1 MEFSLIKTEQ
11 KGLVLVLYD
20 QGHPSVREIAGSKS
34 KQGKITRYGRYAGIG
49 HGQGSLKPVSRSSR
63 RVARQSSKKNDGEMD
78 IIEKL
83 VGKIFGR
90 QALETDESF
99 GLKRMNAEDTPELF
113 PATVDEFAEPLPE
126 DTGDVRYYR
135 KLLKNTQLEKIPLEL
150 VFDSDKDGFSMESFG
165 QKVYTMGASLLV
177 ATIKDSNA
185 IVGGY
190 NPRGW
195 IGLNEDRDSIAAFLF
210 TWPDGNISSSMPIK
224 LQKVGGYSMAVMD
237 YPSEGIRFGPD
248 GLKFLAPGR
257 ERIATSRLGS
267 YYARM
272 PDGSKSIFPNGEK
285 SVEFERV
292 QVYVSSQGPETYNL
306 DGIIWKTGRNAE

>member
-1 MEFSLIKTEQ
+1 MAT
-11 KGLVLVLYD
+11 
-20 QGHPSVREIAGSKS
+20 RASK
-34 KQGKITRYGRYAGIG
+34 R
-49 HGQGSLKPVSRSSR
+49 
-63 RVARQSSKKNDGEMD
+63 NDDEMD

-99 GLKRMNAEDTPELF
+99 GLKRMNAEDTPELY

-126 DTGDVRYYR
+126 DMGDVRYYR
-135 KLLKNTQLEKIPLEL
+135 KLLKNTQLERIPLDL
-150 VFDSDKDGFSMESFG
+150 VFDSDKDGFSMEAFG
-165 QKVYTMGASLLV
+165 DKVYTMGASLVV
-177 ATIKDSNA
+177 ATLKGSNA
-185 IVGGY
+185 IIGGY

-210 TWPDGNISSSMPIK
+210 TWPDGKISSSLPIK
-224 LQKVGGYSMAVMD
+224 LQKVGGYAMAVMD
-237 YPSEGIRFGPD
+237 YPSDGIRFGPD
-248 GLKFLAPGR
+248 GLKFLVPGR

-272 PDGSKSIFPNGEK
+272 PDGSKSILPNGEK
-285 SVEFERV
+285 SVELERV

-306 DGIIWKTGRNAE
+306 DGIIWKTGRNTE